1 MTLLAEAPLDHVRI
15 NLADHVGIHV
25 NDIVVL
31 AEDFERFAGKDKLN
45 KQFGMSDGKIELYES
60 VLWPTS
66 DPDVAGQLVEAFC
79 MLLWVATAGATA
91 VPSIETCRQ

>member
-1 MTLLAEAPLDHVRI
+1 M
-15 NLADHVGIHV
+15 